1 MAMQDTDISVK
12 LERGTF
18 LFTLVAV
25 SVAFAFLLKPFFAPI
40 FWACAIGVI
49 FYPFQKR
56 LLAKWPHRRNLVSLC
71 TLILCVVLV
80 VIPVLVVAS
89 SFVTEG
95 VSLFQKVQSGE
106 LNLADYVDR
115 IKQAFPWLQSLAE
128 RFDIDLERIKSQTV
142 EAFTGAGQFLAKRA
156 LAVGQNTFQFFLNLG
171 LMLYLAFFL
180 IRDGDA
186 MVNMLIRALPLGD
199 EREKLL
205 FAKFAEV
212 TRATIKGNLLV
223 AATQGALGG
232 LIFWWLGI
240 PGALL
245 WGVVMAVLSLIP
257 AVGAGLI
264 WLPVSLYLYAVGD
277 VLNATILVLFGV
289 FVIGLVDNILRP
301 ILVGRDTKLPDYV
314 VLFSTLGGLAMFGIT
329 GFALGPLLA
338 ALFVAFW
345 GIFIREFNE
354 GESPAALLEQQGSS
368 EEPSGSEAS

>member
-1 MAMQDTDISVK
+1 MQDTDISVK

-25 SVAFAFLLKPFFAPI
+25 SVAFALLLKPFFAPI

-71 TLILCVVLV
+71 TLFLCVVLV

-115 IKQAFPWLQSLAE
+115 IKQAFPWLQSAAE

-186 MVNMLIRALPLGD
+186 MVSMLIRALPLGD

-277 VLNATILVLFGV
+277 ILNATILVLFGI

>member
-1 MAMQDTDISVK
+1 MITGKSEA
-12 LERGTF
+12 LEQKAF
-18 LFTLVAV
+18 LLTLVGV
-25 SVAFAFLLKPFFAPI
+25 SLVFALLLKPFWAPV
-40 FWACAIGVI
+40 FWACAISVI

-56 LLAKWPHRRNLVSLC
+56 LLARWPNRRNLVALLTLTLC
-71 TLILCVVLV
+71 IVLV
-80 VIPVLVVAS
+80 IIPVLFVAT

-95 VSLFQKVQSGE
+95 VGLFQQVQDGQI
-106 LNLADYVDR
+106 NLAGYVDK
-115 IKQAFPWLQSLAE
+115 IKHAFPWLQSLAE
-128 RFDIDLERIKSQTV
+128 RFDVDLEKIKSQAV
-142 EAFTGAGQFLAKRA
+142 QAFTGAGQFLAKRA

-180 IRDGDA
+180 IRDGDSMIA
-186 MVNMLIRALPLGD
+186 MLIRALPLGD

-212 TRATIKGNLLV
+212 TRATIKGNLVV
-223 AATQGALGG
+223 AITQGALGG
-232 LIFWWLGI
+232 LIFWILGI
-240 PGALL
+240 PGAML

-264 WLPVSLYLYAVGD
+264 WLPVAVYLYAVGD
-277 VLNATILVLFGV
+277 VVQATVLLLYGIFI
-289 FVIGLVDNILRP
+289 IGLVDNILRP

-329 GFALGPLLA
+329 GFAVGPLLA

-354 GESPAALLEQQGSS
+354 SEPAALPEQPAEAS
-368 EEPSGSEAS
+368 SGSD

>member
-1 MAMQDTDISVK
+1 MQDTDISVK

-25 SVAFAFLLKPFFAPI
+25 SVAFALLLKPFFAPI

-71 TLILCVVLV
+71 TLFLCVVLV

-115 IKQAFPWLQSLAE
+115 IKQAFPWLQSAAE

-186 MVNMLIRALPLGD
+186 MVSMLIRALPLGD

-277 VLNATILVLFGV
+277 ILNATILVLFGI

-368 EEPSGSEAS
+368 EESPGSEAS

>member
-25 SVAFAFLLKPFFAPI
+25 SVAFALLLKPFFAPI

-71 TLILCVVLV
+71 TLFLCVVLV

-115 IKQAFPWLQSLAE
+115 IKQAFPWLQSAAE

-186 MVNMLIRALPLGD
+186 MVSMLIRALPLGD

-277 VLNATILVLFGV
+277 ILNATILVLFGI

-368 EEPSGSEAS
+368 EASPGSEAS

>member
-1 MAMQDTDISVK
+1 MQDTDISVK

-25 SVAFAFLLKPFFAPI
+25 SVAFALLLKPFFAPI

-71 TLILCVVLV
+71 TLVLCVVLV

-115 IKQAFPWLQSLAE
+115 IKQAFPWLQSAAE

-186 MVNMLIRALPLGD
+186 MVSMLIRALPLGD

-277 VLNATILVLFGV
+277 ILNATILVLFGI

-368 EEPSGSEAS
+368 EESPGSEAS

>member
-1 MAMQDTDISVK
+1 MIVGGLTEK
-12 LERGTF
+12 LERRTF
-18 LFTLVAV
+18 LFTLIAV
-25 SVAFAFLLKPFFAPI
+25 SVAFALLLKPFFAPI

-56 LLAKWPHRRNLVSLC
+56 LLAKWPNRRNLVSLA

-115 IKQAFPWLQSLAE
+115 IKQAFPWLQSAAE
-128 RFDIDLERIKSQTV
+128 RFDIDLEKVKAQTV
-142 EAFTGAGQFLAKRA
+142 QAFTGAGQFLAKRA

-186 MVNMLIRALPLGD
+186 MVRMLIRALPLGD

-232 LIFWWLGI
+232 VIFWWLDI

-277 VLNATILVLFGV
+277 MLDATILLLYGI

-354 GESPAALLEQQGSS
+354 GETPAALLEQQVSS
-368 EEPSGSEAS
+368 EESPGSETP

>member
-1 MAMQDTDISVK
+1 MAGTSDK
-12 LERGTF
+12 LERRAF
-18 LFTLVAV
+18 LFSLIGVSLV
-25 SVAFAFLLKPFFAPI
+25 FALMMQPFFAPI
-40 FWACAIGVI
+40 FWACAISVI

-56 LLAKWPHRRNLVSLC
+56 LLARWPNRRNVVALL
-71 TLILCVVLV
+71 TLTLCVVLV
-80 VIPVLVVAS
+80 IIPVLFVAT

-95 VSLFQKVQSGE
+95 VGLFQQVQSGE
-106 LNLADYVDR
+106 INLADYVDK
-115 IKQAFPWLQSLAE
+115 IKQAFPGIQSLAE
-128 RFDIDLERIKSQTV
+128 RFDIDLERIKQQV
-142 EAFTGAGQFLAKRA
+142 VQAFTGAGQFLAKRA
-156 LAVGQNTFQFFLNLG
+156 LAVGQNTFQFFLNLA

-180 IRDGDA
+180 LRDGDA
-186 MVNMLIRALPLGD
+186 MVAMLIRALPLGD

-212 TRATIKGNLLV
+212 TRATIKGNLVV
-223 AATQGALGG
+223 AITQGALGG

-264 WLPVSLYLYAVGD
+264 WLPVAVYLYAVGEVVSAT
-277 VLNATILVLFGV
+277 VLLLYGI

-354 GESPAALLEQQGSS
+354 GEPAAALLEQQA
-368 EEPSGSEAS
+368 ERSGSE

>member
-1 MAMQDTDISVK
+1 MYAK
-12 LERGTF
+12 LEQRAF
-18 LFTLVAV
+18 LMTLIAV
-25 SVAFAFLLKPFFAPI
+25 SLVFALLLRPFWAPI
-40 FWACAIGVI
+40 FWACAISVI
-49 FYPFQKR
+49 FYPLNRR
-56 LLAKWPHRRNLVSLC
+56 LLRRWPGRRNLTALV
-71 TLILCVVLV
+71 TLTICVVLV
-80 VIPVLVVAS
+80 VIPVLVVAT

-95 VSLFQKVQSGE
+95 VELFQKVQSGQ
-106 LNLADYVDR
+106 LDPASYVDR
-115 IKQAFPWLQSLAE
+115 VRHAIPGLQSLAD
-128 RFDIDLERIKSQTV
+128 RFHVDLEHTKQQAMQ
-142 EAFTGAGQFLAKRA
+142 AFTGAGQFLAKRA

-186 MVNMLIRALPLGD
+186 MVAMLIRALPLGD
-199 EREKLL
+199 ERERLL

-223 AATQGALGG
+223 AMTQGALGG
-232 LIFWWLGI
+232 LIFWILGI

-264 WLPVSLYLYAVGD
+264 WLPVSLYLYAVGHTIAAT
-277 VLNATILVLFGV
+277 VLLLFGV

-301 ILVGRDTKLPDYV
+301 VLVGRDTKLPDYM

-345 GIFIREFNE
+345 GIFMREFGDPVVASTTVTEPGAN
-354 GESPAALLEQQGSS
+354 A
-368 EEPSGSEAS
+368 EE

>member
-1 MAMQDTDISVK
+1 MKNGGVTDT
-12 LERGTF
+12 LERGSF
-18 LFTLVAV
+18 LFTLIAV
-25 SVAFAFLLKPFFAPI
+25 SVAFALLLQPFFAPI
-40 FWACAIGVI
+40 FWACAIAVI
-49 FYPFQKR
+49 FYPFQKW
-56 LLAKWPHRRNLVSLC
+56 LLGKWPHRRNLVSLG

-80 VIPVLVVAS
+80 VIPVLAVAS

-128 RFDIDLERIKSQTV
+128 RFDIDLERVKAQTV

-186 MVNMLIRALPLGD
+186 MVDMLIRALPLGD

-257 AVGAGLI
+257 AVGASLI

-277 VLNATILVLFGV
+277 ILDATILVLFGV

-301 ILVGRDTKLPDYV
+301 ILVGRDTKLPDYM

-354 GESPAALLEQQGSS
+354 GESPAALLEQQDSG
-368 EEPSGSEAS
+368 EEPPGSEAS

>member
-1 MAMQDTDISVK
+1 MAGTSDK
-12 LERGTF
+12 LERRAF
-18 LFTLVAV
+18 LFSLIGVSLV
-25 SVAFAFLLKPFFAPI
+25 FALMMQPFFAPI
-40 FWACAIGVI
+40 FWACAISVI

-56 LLAKWPHRRNLVSLC
+56 LLARWPNRRNVVALL
-71 TLILCVVLV
+71 TLTLCVVLV
-80 VIPVLVVAS
+80 IIPVLFVAT

-95 VSLFQKVQSGE
+95 VGLFQQVQSGE
-106 LNLADYVDR
+106 INLADYVDK
-115 IKQAFPWLQSLAE
+115 IKHAFPGIQSLAE
-128 RFDIDLERIKSQTV
+128 RFDIDLERIKQQAV
-142 EAFTGAGQFLAKRA
+142 QAFTGAGQFLAKRA
-156 LAVGQNTFQFFLNLG
+156 LAVGQNTFQFFLNLA

-180 IRDGDA
+180 LRDGDA
-186 MVNMLIRALPLGD
+186 MVAMLIRALPLGD

-212 TRATIKGNLLV
+212 TRATIKGNLVV
-223 AATQGALGG
+223 AITQGALGG

-264 WLPVSLYLYAVGD
+264 WLPVAVYLYAVGEVVSAT
-277 VLNATILVLFGV
+277 VLLLYGI

-354 GESPAALLEQQGSS
+354 GEPAAALLEQQA
-368 EEPSGSEAS
+368 ERSGSE

>member
-1 MAMQDTDISVK
+1 MQGTDISVK

-18 LFTLVAV
+18 LLTLVAV
-25 SVAFAFLLKPFFAPI
+25 SVAFALLLKPFFAPI

-56 LLAKWPHRRNLVSLC
+56 LLGKWPHRRNLVSLC

-115 IKQAFPWLQSLAE
+115 IKQALPWLQTLAE
-128 RFDIDLERIKSQTV
+128 RFDIDLDRIKSQTV

-186 MVNMLIRALPLGD
+186 MVSMLIRALPLGD

-212 TRATIKGNLLV
+212 TRGYHQGQSAGGSDPGGAGRIDLLV
-223 AATQGALGG
+223 AGYPRCLVVGGGDGRAVADSGGGGRPHLG
-232 LIFWWLGI
+232 
-240 PGALL
+240 
-245 WGVVMAVLSLIP
+245 
-257 AVGAGLI
+257 
-264 WLPVSLYLYAVGD
+264 
-277 VLNATILVLFGV
+277 
-289 FVIGLVDNILRP
+289 
-301 ILVGRDTKLPDYV
+301 
-314 VLFSTLGGLAMFGIT
+314 T
-329 GFALGPLLA
+329 GFTLPLC
-338 ALFVAFW
+338 
-345 GIFIREFNE
+345 G
-354 GESPAALLEQQGSS
+354 G
-368 EEPSGSEAS
+368 

>member
-1 MAMQDTDISVK
+1 MKNGGVTDT
-12 LERGTF
+12 LERGSF
-18 LFTLVAV
+18 LFTLIAV
-25 SVAFAFLLKPFFAPI
+25 SVAFALLLQPFFAPI
-40 FWACAIGVI
+40 FWACAIAVI
-49 FYPFQKR
+49 FYPFQKW
-56 LLAKWPHRRNLVSLC
+56 LLGKWPHRRNLVSLG

-80 VIPVLVVAS
+80 VIPVLAVAS

-128 RFDIDLERIKSQTV
+128 RFDIDLERVKAQTV

-232 LIFWWLGI
+232 VIFWWLGI

-257 AVGAGLI
+257 AVGASLI
-264 WLPVSLYLYAVGD
+264 WLPVSLYLYALGD
-277 VLNATILVLFGV
+277 IVDATILVLFGV

-354 GESPAALLEQQGSS
+354 GESPAALLEQQDSG
-368 EEPSGSEAS
+368 EEPPGSEAS

>member
-1 MAMQDTDISVK
+1 MIDGGLTEK
-12 LERGTF
+12 LERRTF
-18 LFTLVAV
+18 LFTLIAV
-25 SVAFAFLLKPFFAPI
+25 SVAFALLLKPFFAPI

-56 LLAKWPHRRNLVSLC
+56 LLAKWPNRRNLVSLA

-115 IKQAFPWLQSLAE
+115 IKQAFPWLQSAAE
-128 RFDIDLERIKSQTV
+128 RFDIDLEKIKAQTV
-142 EAFTGAGQFLAKRA
+142 QAFTGAGQFLAKRA

-186 MVNMLIRALPLGD
+186 MVRMLIRALPLGD

-232 LIFWWLGI
+232 VIFWWLDI

-277 VLNATILVLFGV
+277 MLDATILLLYGI

-354 GESPAALLEQQGSS
+354 GETPAALLEEQVSS
-368 EEPSGSEAS
+368 EESPGSETP

>member
-1 MAMQDTDISVK
+1 MQDTDISVK

-25 SVAFAFLLKPFFAPI
+25 SVAFLLLLKPFFAPI

-128 RFDIDLERIKSQTV
+128 RFDIDLDRIKSQTV

-232 LIFWWLGI
+232 VIFWWLGI

-245 WGVVMAVLSLIP
+245 WGVVM
-257 AVGAGLI
+257 
-264 WLPVSLYLYAVGD
+264 
-277 VLNATILVLFGV
+277 
-289 FVIGLVDNILRP
+289 
-301 ILVGRDTKLPDYV
+301 
-314 VLFSTLGGLAMFGIT
+314 
-329 GFALGPLLA
+329 
-338 ALFVAFW
+338 
-345 GIFIREFNE
+345 
-354 GESPAALLEQQGSS
+354 
-368 EEPSGSEAS
+368 

>member
-1 MAMQDTDISVK
+1 MRDTGISEK
-12 LERGTF
+12 LEQRAF
-18 LFTLVAV
+18 LFSLVAV
-25 SVAFAFLLKPFFAPI
+25 SAVFALLIQPFFAPI
-40 FWACAIGVI
+40 FWACAISVI
-49 FYPFQKR
+49 FYPFHKR
-56 LLAKWPHRRNLVSLC
+56 LLARWPQRRNLVALF
-71 TLILCVVLV
+71 TLLLCVVLV
-80 VIPVLVVAS
+80 VIPVLAVAT
-89 SFVTEG
+89 SFVSEG
-95 VSLFQKVQSGE
+95 VGLFQKVQSGE
-106 LNLADYVDR
+106 IDLASYVDK
-115 IKQAFPWLQSLAE
+115 IKHAFPGVQSLAE
-128 RFDIDLERIKSQTV
+128 RFDVDLEKIKEQAV
-142 EAFTGAGQFLAKRA
+142 KAFTGAGQFLAKRA

-180 IRDGDA
+180 IRDGDS
-186 MVNMLIRALPLGD
+186 MVAMLIRALPLGD

-223 AATQGALGG
+223 AITQGALGG

-264 WLPVSLYLYAVGD
+264 WFPVALYLYAVGD
-277 VLNATILVLFGV
+277 MKEATILILFGV
-289 FVIGLVDNILRP
+289 FVIGLVDNLLRP

-329 GFALGPLLA
+329 GFAVGPLLA

-354 GESPAALLEQQGSS
+354 EGVAALPVES
-368 EEPSGSEAS
+368 EPDEPPSGSM

>member
-1 MAMQDTDISVK
+1 MQDTDISVK

-25 SVAFAFLLKPFFAPI
+25 SVAFALLLKPFFAPI

-56 LLAKWPHRRNLVSLC
+56 LLAKWPDRRNLVSLC

>member
-1 MAMQDTDISVK
+1 MKQTGASEV
-12 LERGTF
+12 LERR
-18 LFTLVAV
+18 
-25 SVAFAFLLKPFFAPI
+25 AFLLALAGVSLVFGLLMQPFWAPV

-49 FYPFQKR
+49 FYPFQKW
-56 LLAKWPHRRNLVSLC
+56 LLSHWPNRRNLVALI
-71 TLILCVVLV
+71 TLTLCVVLV
-80 VIPVLVVAS
+80 IIPVLFVAT

-95 VSLFQKVQSGE
+95 VALFQKVQSGE
-106 LNLADYVDR
+106 VDLATYVDK
-115 IKQAFPWLQSLAE
+115 IKQAFPGLQSLAE
-128 RFDIDLERIKSQTV
+128 RFDIDLERIKQQAV
-142 EAFTGAGQFLAKRA
+142 QAFTGAGQFLAKRA

-186 MVNMLIRALPLGD
+186 MVAMLIRALPLGD

-223 AATQGALGG
+223 AITQGALGG

-240 PGALL
+240 PGAML

-277 VLNATILVLFGV
+277 MIEATILLLYGI

-329 GFALGPLLA
+329 GFAVGPLLA

-354 GESPAALLEQQGSS
+354 GEPAPALLNEQTDQAAGSD
-368 EEPSGSEAS
+368 

>member
-25 SVAFAFLLKPFFAPI
+25 SVAFALLLKPFFAPI

-71 TLILCVVLV
+71 TLFLCVVLV

-115 IKQAFPWLQSLAE
+115 IKQAFPWLQSAAE

-186 MVNMLIRALPLGD
+186 MVSMLIRALPLGD

-277 VLNATILVLFGV
+277 ILNATILVLFGI

-368 EEPSGSEAS
+368 EESPGSEAS

>member
-1 MAMQDTDISVK
+1 MQDTDISVK

-25 SVAFAFLLKPFFAPI
+25 SVAFALLLKPFFAPI

-56 LLAKWPHRRNLVSLC
+56 MLAKWPHRRNLVSLG

-128 RFDIDLERIKSQTV
+128 RFDIDLDRIKSQTV

-232 LIFWWLGI
+232 VIFWWLGI

-257 AVGAGLI
+257 AVGASLI

-277 VLNATILVLFGV
+277 ILDATILVLFGV

-354 GESPAALLEQQGSS
+354 GESPAALLEQQDSS
-368 EEPSGSEAS
+368 EESPGSEAS

>member
-25 SVAFAFLLKPFFAPI
+25 SVAFALLLKPFFAPI

-56 LLAKWPHRRNLVSLC
+56 LLAKWPDRRNLVSLC

-95 VSLFQKVQSGE
+95 VSLFQQVQSGE

-128 RFDIDLERIKSQTV
+128 RFDIDLDRIKSQTV

-232 LIFWWLGI
+232 VIFWWLGI

-257 AVGAGLI
+257 AVGASLI

>member
-1 MAMQDTDISVK
+1 MQDTDISVK

-25 SVAFAFLLKPFFAPI
+25 SVAFALLLKPFFAPI

-71 TLILCVVLV
+71 TLFLCVVLV

-115 IKQAFPWLQSLAE
+115 IKQAFPWLQSAAE

-186 MVNMLIRALPLGD
+186 MVSMLIRALPLGD

-277 VLNATILVLFGV
+277 ILNATILVLFGI

-354 GESPAALLEQQGSS
+354 GESPAAPLEQQGGS
-368 EEPSGSEAS
+368 EESPGSEAS

>member
-1 MAMQDTDISVK
+1 MQDTDISVK

-25 SVAFAFLLKPFFAPI
+25 SVAFALLLKPFFAPI

-71 TLILCVVLV
+71 TLFLCVVLV

-115 IKQAFPWLQSLAE
+115 IKQAFPWLQSAAE

-186 MVNMLIRALPLGD
+186 MVSMLIRALPLGD

-277 VLNATILVLFGV
+277 ILNATILVLFGI

-354 GESPAALLEQQGSS
+354 GESPAALLEQQDSS
-368 EEPSGSEAS
+368 EESPGSEAS